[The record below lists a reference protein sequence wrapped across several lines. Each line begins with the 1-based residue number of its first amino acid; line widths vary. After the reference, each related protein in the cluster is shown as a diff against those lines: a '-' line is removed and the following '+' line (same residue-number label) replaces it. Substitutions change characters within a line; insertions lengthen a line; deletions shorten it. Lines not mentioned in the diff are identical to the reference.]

1 MQARIWRKVEKKDKT
16 EAKLAEALV
25 VTEEQYLKN
34 YDSIDSLTKVIRFK
48 PGRLNEGKKLYCQ
61 P

>member
-25 VTEEQYLKN
+25 VSEDQYIKN
-34 YDSIDSLTKVIRFK
+34 YEEIDSMTKTIRFK
-48 PGRLNEGKKLYCQ
+48 PGRLNEGKICQ
-61 P
+61 PF

>member
-25 VTEEQYLKN
+25 VSEDQYIKN
-34 YDSIDSLTKVIRFK
+34 YEEIDSITKTIRFK
-48 PGRLNEGKKLYCQ
+48 PARLNEGKICQ
-61 P
+61 PF